1 MKVVLALVLAAV
13 LALAGAGG
21 FLYVTNRPGP
31 PPPSLTVTSRGQAE
45 APSQVEGTY
54 RVEAAESFVGYRVQE
69 EVLSRNLPN
78 EAVGR
83 TSAIEGTMTIQ
94 GARVVEAMISAD
106 LRELESDEAGRD
118 RAIRTRGLESAEFP
132 EASFNL
138 TAPIELD
145 LIPGPGALISV
156 SATGELALHG
166 QTRPVEIPSL
176 EAVLA
181 EDGTIRVVGS
191 LEIQFSDYGIE
202 APNVAGTIRI
212 QDEGT
217 IELDLLFVPA

>member
-1 MKVVLALVLAAV
+1 MKVVLAIVLAAV
-13 LALAGAGG
+13 LASAGAGG
-21 FLYVTNRPGP
+21 FLYLTNRPGP
-31 PPPSLTVTSRGQAE
+31 PPPSLTVTSREQAE

-69 EVLSRNLPN
+69 EFLSRDLPN

-94 GARVVEAMISAD
+94 GARVIEAMISAD

-132 EASFNL
+132 EASFIL

-145 LIPGPGALISV
+145 LIPAPGALISA

-166 QTRPVEIPSL
+166 QTRPVEIPL
-176 EAVLA
+176 EALLA
-181 EDGTIRVVGS
+181 EDGTIRVVGN

>member
-1 MKVVLALVLAAV
+1 MKLVLAIVLAAV

-21 FLYVTNRPGP
+21 FLYLTNRPGP

-54 RVEAAESFVGYRVQE
+54 RVEAPESFVGYRVQE
-69 EVLSRNLPN
+69 EFLTRDLPN

-94 GARVVEAMISAD
+94 GARVIEAMISAD

-132 EASFNL
+132 EASFIL
-138 TAPIELD
+138 TAPIEVD
-145 LIPGPGALISV
+145 LIPAPGALISA

-166 QTRPVEIPSL
+166 QTCPVEIPL

-181 EDGTIRVVGS
+181 EDGTIRVVGN

-202 APNVAGTIRI
+202 APNVAGTISIR
-212 QDEGT
+212 DEGT